1 MDLTPMWFGVYK
13 ASKYLL
19 YPLTWIIAAGLF
31 TLLFAMTGIAMGSLI
46 GAFVYSVALHPRRIT
61 WWRMDNP

>member
-1 MDLTPMWFGVYK
+1 
-13 ASKYLL
+13 
-19 YPLTWIIAAGLF
+19 
-31 TLLFAMTGIAMGSLI
+31 MGSLI